1 MYIIIAQRKGEF
13 GMSKNKESY
22 FSADKVDSSYIKK
35 NGKRNVS
42 PLKKIISFALALSLI
57 SSSGVAISKLYKEK
71 HNDFDISS
79 ITFGTVD
86 NTLNDDAYYEELYKN
101 YRESLGGDEFVD
113 ELNDVYEDA
122 IKYISKLYD
131 KLGLENSVQCYY
143 LFNYLDD
150 KGYLSLDNNKAS
162 RYINENKDSYYLD
175 LSKDNLL
182 AGDMLFKKS
191 LCRHEAPFFEDS
203 LNNYGIKA
211 YTLSCFMGETG
222 KKYDIKNPNHSVV
235 VSEDLGTMVFDTLN
249 DNIYD
254 KTSTTYVDSDPYI
267 YFSYNSNDFLYMMP
281 DCSSNKKPNIICEK
295 LNEKEIDAAK
305 EIMKKDKECADN
317 DYLKEQREIVQ
328 SKIKAHFSDIEEFK
342 EEYELNVKEK
352 LPQIKR

>member
-1 MYIIIAQRKGEF
+1 
-13 GMSKNKESY
+13 MSKNKESY
-22 FSADKVDSSYIKK
+22 FSAEKVDSSYIKK

-57 SSSGVAISKLYKEK
+57 SSSGVAINKLYKEK
-71 HNDFDISS
+71 HNDFDISG
-79 ITFGTVD
+79 ITFGTSNTGSEKD
-86 NTLNDDAYYEELYKN
+86 NDYYYNLYEN
-101 YRESLGGDEFVD
+101 YRESLGGDEFVN
-113 ELNDVYEDA
+113 ELKDVYDTG
-122 IKYISKLYD
+122 IKYVSELYG

-150 KGYLSLDNNKAS
+150 KGYLSLDNNKVS
-162 RYINENKDSYYLD
+162 RYINENKDSHYLD
-175 LSKDNLL
+175 LCYDNL
-182 AGDMLFKKS
+182 AYDMLFKKS

-254 KTSTTYVDSDPYI
+254 KISTTYVDSEPYI
-267 YFSYNSNDFLYMMP
+267 YFPYNSNDFLYMMP
-281 DCSSNKKPNIICEK
+281 DCSSNEKSNIICEK
-295 LNEKEIDAAK
+295 LTEQEIDAAK
-305 EIMKKDKECADN
+305 KIMEKDRKCVDTE
-317 DYLKEQREIVQ
+317 YLKEQREIVQ
-328 SKIKAHFSDIEEFK
+328 SKIKAHFSAIEEFK
-342 EEYELNVKEK
+342 DEYKLNVKEK

>member
-1 MYIIIAQRKGEF
+1 M
-13 GMSKNKESY
+13 
-22 FSADKVDSSYIKK
+22 
-35 NGKRNVS
+35 
-42 PLKKIISFALALSLI
+42 
-57 SSSGVAISKLYKEK
+57 
-71 HNDFDISS
+71 
-79 ITFGTVD
+79 
-86 NTLNDDAYYEELYKN
+86 
-101 YRESLGGDEFVD
+101 
-113 ELNDVYEDA
+113 
-122 IKYISKLYD
+122 YD

-150 KGYLSLDNNKAS
+150 KGYLSLDNNKVS

-175 LSKDNLL
+175 LSKDNLI
-182 AGDMLFKKS
+182 ASDMLFKKS

-254 KTSTTYVDSDPYI
+254 KTSTTYADSDPYI

-281 DCSSNKKPNIICEK
+281 DCSSNKKTNIICEK
-295 LNEKEIDAAK
+295 LTEKEIDAAK
-305 EIMKKDKECADN
+305 KIIDKMIDEDFYIDLSN
-317 DYLKEQREIVQ
+317 LLKHLLYLCYKGNKAYNNVKRISKLAKQG
-328 SKIKAHFSDIEEFK
+328 KIKLLINIYDKLS
-342 EEYELNVKEK
+342 VK
-352 LPQIKR
+352 PQNQIKNAIDCWRPESFYDYCYYCEAALVGALEWNEKVENELYDLINKGKEGQDKDEQSNNIIIDLII

>member
-1 MYIIIAQRKGEF
+1 
-13 GMSKNKESY
+13 MSKNKESY
-22 FSADKVDSSYIKK
+22 FSAEKVDSSYIKK
-35 NGKRNVS
+35 NGKRNIS
-42 PLKKIISFALALSLI
+42 PTKKIISFILAWALL
-57 SSSGVAISKLYKEK
+57 SSSGIAVNKLYKEK
-71 HNDFDISS
+71 HNEFDISS
-79 ITFGTVD
+79 ITFGTLD
-86 NTLNDDAYYEELYKN
+86 NTLNDDYYYEELYKN

-122 IKYISKLYD
+122 IKYISKLYG

-175 LSKDNLL
+175 LCYDNL
-182 AGDMLFKKS
+182 AYDMLLKKS

-203 LNNYGIKA
+203 LNNYGIKS

-281 DCSSNKKPNIICEK
+281 DCSSNKKTNIICEK
-295 LNEKEIDAAK
+295 LTEQGIDAAK
-305 EIMKKDKECADN
+305 KIMKKDKECVDN

-328 SKIKAHFSDIEEFK
+328 SKIKTHFSDIEEFI

>member
-1 MYIIIAQRKGEF
+1 
-13 GMSKNKESY
+13 MSKNKESY
-22 FSADKVDSSYIKK
+22 FSAEKVDSSYIKK

-71 HNDFDISS
+71 HNDFDISG
-79 ITFGTVD
+79 ITFGTSNTGSEKD
-86 NTLNDDAYYEELYKN
+86 NDYYYNLYEN
-101 YRESLGGDEFVD
+101 YRESLGGDEFVN
-113 ELNDVYEDA
+113 ELKDVYDTG
-122 IKYISKLYD
+122 IKYVSELYG

-150 KGYLSLDNNKAS
+150 KGYLSLDNNKVS

-175 LSKDNLL
+175 LYKDNLI
-182 AGDMLFKKS
+182 AADMLFKKS

-254 KTSTTYVDSDPYI
+254 KISTTYVDSEPYI
-267 YFSYNSNDFLYMMP
+267 YFPYNSNDFLYMMP
-281 DCSSNKKPNIICEK
+281 DCSSNEKSNIICEK
-295 LNEKEIDAAK
+295 LTEQEIDAAK
-305 EIMKKDKECADN
+305 KIMEKDRKCVDTE
-317 DYLKEQREIVQ
+317 YLKEQREIVQ
-328 SKIKAHFSDIEEFK
+328 SKIKAHFSAIEEFK
-342 EEYELNVKEK
+342 DEYKLNVKEK

>member
-1 MYIIIAQRKGEF
+1 
-13 GMSKNKESY
+13 MSKNKESY
-22 FSADKVDSSYIKK
+22 FSAEKVDSSYIKK
-35 NGKRNVS
+35 NGKRNIS
-42 PLKKIISFALALSLI
+42 PTKKIISFILAWALL
-57 SSSGVAISKLYKEK
+57 SSSGIAVNKLYKEK
-71 HNDFDISS
+71 HNEFDISS
-79 ITFGTVD
+79 ITFGTLD
-86 NTLNDDAYYEELYKN
+86 NTLNDDYYYEELYKN

-122 IKYISKLYD
+122 IKYISKLYG

-175 LSKDNLL
+175 LCYDNL
-182 AGDMLFKKS
+182 AYDMLLKKS

-203 LNNYGIKA
+203 LNNYGIKS

-281 DCSSNKKPNIICEK
+281 DCSSNKKTNIICEK
-295 LNEKEIDAAK
+295 LTEQEIDAAK
-305 EIMKKDKECADN
+305 KIMKKDKECVDN

-328 SKIKAHFSDIEEFK
+328 SKIKTHFSDIEEFI

>member
-1 MYIIIAQRKGEF
+1 
-13 GMSKNKESY
+13 MSKNKESY
-22 FSADKVDSSYIKK
+22 FSAEKVDSSYIKK

-42 PLKKIISFALALSLI
+42 PLKKIISFVLALSLI

-71 HNDFDISS
+71 HNDFDISG

-131 KLGLENSVQCYY
+131 KLELENSVQCYY

-162 RYINENKDSYYLD
+162 RYINENKDSHYLD
-175 LSKDNLL
+175 LYKDNLI

-254 KTSTTYVDSDPYI
+254 KTSTTYVDSDHYI
-267 YFSYNSNDFLYMMP
+267 YFSYNSNDFL
-281 DCSSNKKPNIICEK
+281 
-295 LNEKEIDAAK
+295 
-305 EIMKKDKECADN
+305 
-317 DYLKEQREIVQ
+317 
-328 SKIKAHFSDIEEFK
+328 
-342 EEYELNVKEK
+342 
-352 LPQIKR
+352 

>member
-1 MYIIIAQRKGEF
+1 
-13 GMSKNKESY
+13 MSKNKESY
-22 FSADKVDSSYIKK
+22 FSAEKVDSSYIKK

-57 SSSGVAISKLYKEK
+57 SSSGVAINKLYKEK
-71 HNDFDISS
+71 HNDFDISG
-79 ITFGTVD
+79 ITFGTSNTGSEKD
-86 NTLNDDAYYEELYKN
+86 NDYYYNLYEN
-101 YRESLGGDEFVD
+101 YRESLGGDEFVN
-113 ELNDVYEDA
+113 ELKDVYDTG
-122 IKYISKLYD
+122 IKYVSELYG

-150 KGYLSLDNNKAS
+150 KGYLSLDNNKVS

-175 LSKDNLL
+175 LYKDNLI
-182 AGDMLFKKS
+182 AADMLFKKS

-254 KTSTTYVDSDPYI
+254 KISTTYVDSEPYI
-267 YFSYNSNDFLYMMP
+267 YFPYNSNDFLYMMP
-281 DCSSNKKPNIICEK
+281 DCSSNEKSNIICEK
-295 LNEKEIDAAK
+295 LTEQEIDAAK
-305 EIMKKDKECADN
+305 KIMEKDRKCVDTE
-317 DYLKEQREIVQ
+317 YLKEQREIVQ
-328 SKIKAHFSDIEEFK
+328 SKIKAHFSAIEEFK
-342 EEYELNVKEK
+342 DEYKLNVKEK

>member
-1 MYIIIAQRKGEF
+1 
-13 GMSKNKESY
+13 MSKNKESY
-22 FSADKVDSSYIKK
+22 FSAEKVDSSYIKK

-57 SSSGVAISKLYKEK
+57 SSSGVAINKLYKEK
-71 HNDFDISS
+71 HNDFDISG
-79 ITFGTVD
+79 ITFGTSNTGSEKD
-86 NTLNDDAYYEELYKN
+86 NDYYYNLYEN
-101 YRESLGGDEFVD
+101 YRESLGGDEFVN
-113 ELNDVYEDA
+113 ELKDVYDTG
-122 IKYISKLYD
+122 IKYVSELYG

-150 KGYLSLDNNKAS
+150 KGYLSLDNNKVS

-175 LSKDNLL
+175 LYKDNLI
-182 AGDMLFKKS
+182 AADMLFKKS

-281 DCSSNKKPNIICEK
+281 DCSSNEKSNIICEK
-295 LNEKEIDAAK
+295 LTEQEIDAAK
-305 EIMKKDKECADN
+305 KIMEKDRKCVDTE
-317 DYLKEQREIVQ
+317 YLKEQREIVQ
-328 SKIKAHFSDIEEFK
+328 SKIKAHFSAIEEFK
-342 EEYELNVKEK
+342 DEYKLNVKEK

>member
-1 MYIIIAQRKGEF
+1 MYG
-13 GMSKNKESY
+13 
-22 FSADKVDSSYIKK
+22 
-35 NGKRNVS
+35 
-42 PLKKIISFALALSLI
+42 
-57 SSSGVAISKLYKEK
+57 
-71 HNDFDISS
+71 
-79 ITFGTVD
+79 
-86 NTLNDDAYYEELYKN
+86 
-101 YRESLGGDEFVD
+101 
-113 ELNDVYEDA
+113 
-122 IKYISKLYD
+122 

-175 LSKDNLL
+175 LYKDNLI

-295 LNEKEIDAAK
+295 LTEQEIDAAK
-305 EIMKKDKECADN
+305 KIMKKDRKCVDN

-328 SKIKAHFSDIEEFK
+328 SKIKAHFRDIEEFK
-342 EEYELNVKEK
+342 DEYELNVKEK